1 MTFAARMRA
10 AALSLAGLVSLAA
23 LSACAMDPGED
34 AICTD
39 PGPNNPG
46 WPYCGQADPGGH
58 QPGDDPIDPTG
69 RGVPY

>member
-1 MTFAARMRA
+1 MSSTTAIRK
-10 AALSLAGLVSLAA
+10 AALGLASLAGLAA
-23 LSACAMDPGED
+23 LSACAINPGED

-46 WPYCGQADPGGH
+46 WPYCGPADPGGH

-69 RGVPY
+69 RGGAY

>member
-1 MTFAARMRA
+1 MPMKPARRA
-10 AALSLAGLVSLAA
+10 AALAAACAA
-23 LSACAMDPGED
+23 LSACAVNPTED

-46 WPYCGQADPGGH
+46 WPYCGSADPGGH